1 VQYSEIL
8 AKEWFQMASHYD
20 EFMLTMIGLVLL
32 IIMSELTD
40 CRKALQ
46 AIREQMKEDARERG
60 C

>member
-1 VQYSEIL
+1 
-8 AKEWFQMASHYD
+8 MASHYD